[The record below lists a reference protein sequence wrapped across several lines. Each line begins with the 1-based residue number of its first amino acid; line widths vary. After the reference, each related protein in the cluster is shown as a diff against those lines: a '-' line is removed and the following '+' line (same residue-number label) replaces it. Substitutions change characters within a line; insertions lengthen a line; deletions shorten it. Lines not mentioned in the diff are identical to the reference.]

1 MSDSLMKIHKSQIKK
16 TKNASSA
23 VA

>member
-1 MSDSLMKIHKSQIKK
+1 MKIHKSQIKK